1 VLVAGVIFYLV
12 LTLLIG
18 VWAARRVKNERDF
31 ALAGKNLPFFMATST
46 VFATWF
52 GSETILASSAN
63 FVRDGFYG
71 VIEEPF
77 GAALCLIIVGA
88 VFARRLYAMN
98 LTTFSDFYRVRFGV
112 TAEVVSSVLLSFS
125 YISWVAAQFLALGIV
140 FHTITGLSL
149 EASVV
154 IMAAL
159 VTVYTTLGGMW
170 AVSMTDTLQ
179 MTIIVMGLTAVF
191 FILSEQAGGFTT
203 ALAKAPVSHFSLLPP
218 GKINWL
224 HYISLWCVLGL
235 GSVPGQDV
243 FQRIMASKS
252 ARVAAGSSIV
262 AGFLYLTVAMIPLF
276 LGLIAISLLAPG
288 ELPKDMQFLLPQLI
302 LSKTPVWVQIMFFGA
317 LVSAI
322 LSTASGAL
330 LAPSV
335 LVSENLLRK
344 IVRDPKKTLLLA
356 RVSTVLIALWA
367 LQMALA
373 NRHIHGLVTE
383 SSSIGLVAL
392 LVPFLVGFWR
402 TESPSTFAVVSMLCG
417 FSSWKLWETFAKQWG
432 FSTEIYP
439 SAILGLAASAMPY
452 AAYFSYKFI
461 AFVFE
466 KTQRNSRRESL

>member
-1 VLVAGVIFYLV
+1 MLVAGVIFYLA

-159 VTVYTTLGGMW
+159 VTLYTTLGGMW

-179 MTIIVMGLTAVF
+179 MTIIVLGLTAVS
-191 FILSEQAGGFTT
+191 FILSEQAGGFSNV
-203 ALAKAPVSHFSLLPP
+203 LAKAPVSHFSLLPP

-224 HYISLWCVLGL
+224 HYISLWCILGL

-252 ARVAAGSSIV
+252 ASVAAGSSIV

-276 LGLIAISLLAPG
+276 LGLIAVSLLAPG

-373 NRHIHGLVTE
+373 HRHIHGLVTE

-402 TESPSTFAVVSMLCG
+402 TDSPAAVAVVSMLCG
-417 FSSWKLWETFAKQWG
+417 FSSWKLWETFAKTWG
-432 FSTEIYP
+432 FSTDIYP
-439 SAILGLAASAMPY
+439 AAMVGLAASALPY
-452 AAYFSYKFI
+452 VAYFSYVFT
-461 AFVFE
+461 FE
-466 KTQRNSRRESL
+466 KIYCNSRSELQ

>member
-1 VLVAGVIFYLV
+1 VLVAGVIFYLL
-12 LTLLIG
+12 LTLMIG

-88 VFARRLYAMN
+88 VFARKLYAMN

-149 EASVV
+149 EMSVV

-159 VTVYTTLGGMW
+159 VALYTTLGGMW

-179 MTIIVMGLTAVF
+179 MTIIVLGLTAVL
-191 FILSEQAGGFTT
+191 FILSNQAGGFSSV
-203 ALAKAPVSHFSLLPP
+203 LAKAPPTHFSLLPP

-243 FQRIMASKS
+243 FQRIMASRS
-252 ARVAAGSSIV
+252 ASVAATSSIV
-262 AGFLYLTVAMIPLF
+262 AGFLYLTIAMIPLF
-276 LGLIAISLLAPG
+276 LGLIAVVLLAPG

-373 NRHIHGLVTE
+373 HRHIHGLVTD
-383 SSSIGLVAL
+383 SSSISLVAL
-392 LVPFLVGFWR
+392 LVPFLVGFWHK
-402 TESPSTFAVVSMLCG
+402 ESPSAIAVISMLSG
-417 FSSWKLWETFAKQWG
+417 FTSWKLWESFAKTWG
-432 FSTEIYP
+432 FSTELYP
-439 SAILGLAASAMPY
+439 AVMVGLAASAIPY
-452 AAYFSYKFI
+452 AFYFSYVLTLKKI
-461 AFVFE
+461 YY
-466 KTQRNSRRESL
+466 NSRSEL